1 MLVYISGSLGSYQV
15 SINNNAV
22 LWLCDFPCPLTGA
35 KMASI
40 FHRIV
45 SNDIIY
51 VGF

>member
-1 MLVYISGSLGSYQV
+1 MLVYISGSFGSYQV
-15 SINNNAV
+15 SINNNAE
-22 LWLCDFPCPLTGA
+22 LWHWDFPCPLAGA

-40 FHRIV
+40 LHRIV